1 MKDIL
6 SVFNNQKEY
15 FCTGN
20 TLNIKFRID
29 NLKKL
34 KNIIKNNE
42 DKILEALNKDL
53 GKSKF
58 EAYATELGIVYE
70 EIAPIKGAIT
80 N

>member
-42 DKILEALNKDL
+42 DRIL
-53 GKSKF
+53 
-58 EAYATELGIVYE
+58 
-70 EIAPIKGAIT
+70 
-80 N
+80 